1 MTVAE
6 LIKQLQALPQDIQVE
21 VNDNNGG
28 EVFAIDQVDYFGA
41 SLDQDDQIV
50 IIQVNC

>member
-28 EVFAIDQVDYFGA
+28 EVFAIDQVDYFA
-41 SLDQDDQIV
+41 ATEYDPELV

>member
-28 EVFAIDQVDYFGA
+28 EVYSIEQVDYFGA
-41 SLDQDDQIV
+41 SLDQDDKLV
-50 IIQVNC
+50 VIQVNV

>member
-6 LIKQLQALPQDIQVE
+6 LIEILKQMPQDIQVE
-21 VNDNNGG
+21 VNDNAAG
-28 EVFAIDQVDYFGA
+28 EVFAIDQVDHFDATEY
-41 SLDQDDQIV
+41 DPQIV